1 MKKRIRLYFHFVAQH
16 LKRMI
21 QYRAD
26 FITGILSFVFVQAAG
41 ILFLDILVRE
51 TGLNTW
57 SYYEL
62 LVIYAMFQIPR
73 GIDHLLTDNLWLV
86 SMYVRHGL
94 FDKYLVRPMP
104 VLWHII
110 IERFQLEALGELIV
124 GSAVLAYAL
133 PRLGIVLDFASV
145 LYLIGFVLLG
155 ALIYTSIKI
164 MTASVAFWTKDSF
177 AIMQVGYEVATLTK
191 NPLEI
196 YPGPIRFLLV
206 YLLPFGFTS
215 FFPSVFLLGKMTDST
230 VLDQGMDWI
239 LLPTPFGMF
248 AQAAFTAG
256 IFLALGL
263 WAWKKGLARYESAG
277 S

>member
-1 MKKRIRLYFHFVAQH
+1 MGRVKLYFMFVAQH
-16 LKRMI
+16 IKRML

-26 FITGILSFVFVQAAG
+26 FITGILSFIFIQASG
-41 ILFLDILVRE
+41 ILFLDILVKE
-51 TGLNTW
+51 TGLYTW
-57 SYYEL
+57 GYYEL

-86 SMYVRHGL
+86 SMYIRRGL
-94 FDKYLVRPMP
+94 FDKYLTRPMP

-124 GSAVLAYAL
+124 GIAILIYAL
-133 PRLGIVLDFASV
+133 PNLAITLTFLDV
-145 LYLIGFVLLG
+145 IYLTLFVLLG

-164 MTASVAFWTKDSF
+164 ITASVAFWTKDSQPVMS
-177 AIMQVGYEVATLTK
+177 AAYEVAIFTK

-196 YPGPIRFLLV
+196 YPSSIRFILV

-215 FFPSVFLLGKMTDST
+215 FFPTVFMLGKLNDSS
-230 VLDQGMDWI
+230 VISEGMDWI
-239 LLPTPFGMF
+239 WIKTPLGLLL
-248 AQAAFTAG
+248 QAAMTAFV
-256 IFLALGL
+256 FLTLGL
-263 WAWKKGLARYESAG
+263 LIWRKGLSRYESAG